1 MIHTSLIFDI
11 KRYSINDGPGIRVTV
26 FFKGCPLK
34 CDWCHNPESQSGKKQ
49 KLYSF
54 SKCIGCGACV
64 GICPENAL
72 FMEDNGNIVTDN
84 SLCTLCGKCAKV
96 CPTKAI
102 EMSGRKETVES
113 IMKAIRKETV
123 QMDTSG
129 GGVTFSGGEPLQHP
143 EMLKDLLKVC
153 GEEGIHRAVDT
164 SGFASTEL
172 MMEVA
177 CETDLFL
184 YDLKLMNSEKH
195 RQFTGVPNELIL
207 DNLQKLADEGKNIII
222 RVPLIEGVNT
232 DEENFV
238 QLTAFISGLP
248 ENARV
253 VNLLPYHSIASV
265 KYTKLGEVYDEGIM
279 RAPDTERI
287 EYLLNMLLNA
297 GIKAS
302 VGG

>member
-1 MIHTSLIFDI
+1 MIKPSLIFDI

-49 KLYSF
+49 KLYSL

-96 CPTKAI
+96 CPTNAI
-102 EMSGRKETVES
+102 EMSGRKETVEC

-143 EMLKDLLKVC
+143 EMLKNLLKVC

-164 SGFASTEL
+164 SGFASAEL

-177 CETDLFL
+177 RETDLFL
-184 YDLKLMNSEKH
+184 YDLKLMDSEKH

-207 DNLQKLADEGKNIII
+207 ANLQKLAMAGKEIII
-222 RVPLIEGVNT
+222 RIPLIEGVNT
-232 DEENFV
+232 DEGNFV
-238 QLTAFISGLP
+238 QLTDFIARLP

-265 KYTKLGEVYDEGIM
+265 KYAKLGEVYEEGNM
-279 RAPDTERI
+279 REPDAERI
-287 EYLLNMLLNA
+287 EYLLNMLQNA